1 MVGLKRV
8 EAAWVSRETFLVDS
22 VFSKAPTAKSS
33 WDQTHTLRHVTCCA
47 GSFWGYKGRLRLKE
61 PNGKF
66 FGEGYCWQ
74 AGHFS
79 HSWWRQEVPLVW
91 RNSREPPRKLH
102 PYPLKFGTIT
112 SFTTEKICIGC
123 GWSCPN
129 ADKGDRAERGRIYIP
144 TGGTKLHTSLG
155 QLRNFWRCRP
165 WGSQHGQLDARG
177 WGRNKGVDFTSALP
191 EAA

>member
-8 EAAWVSRETFLVDS
+8 EAAWVSSETFLADS

-79 HSWWRQEVPLVW
+79 HSWWRQEVPQVL

-102 PYPLKFGTIT
+102 PYPLKFGTVT
-112 SFTTEKICIGC
+112 SFTTEKNICRLWLKLSQWQTKETGLKWE
-123 GWSCPN
+123 GSAFPLG
-129 ADKGDRAERGRIYIP
+129 AQRYILP
-144 TGGTKLHTSLG
+144 WASWGTC
-155 QLRNFWRCRP
+155 WRCQP
-165 WGSQHGQLDARG
+165 WGSQHG
-177 WGRNKGVDFTSALP
+177 
-191 EAA
+191 